1 MNNQPQLAGQNQ
13 HLLNGSSGRSP
24 KSVHPLNYDE
34 LQPLS
39 VYPLLLIKG
48 IRLVLLFLM
57 GFIGYQIV
65 FLDQNFKEYGFIIIN
80 DLWVLVAAYIA
91 FDITVKIWES
101 NLLLRYWYEQRR
113 KAGLEGDTKKNLY
126 HVRSLSVRYALYPY
140 LMAGVASLLTL
151 LLAIAIRLINP
162 ISLIRQVEQNEMNS
176 ILFLTFSASIMWYSF
191 RRLAKHPEFIKLE
204 NEQKEYLLA
213 YNSNKEAV
221 FTFDP
226 TLSMPRT
233 LRRHFLFLIIS
244 MGICWLKL
252 DLIFKEKYRLIAF
265 YLGSVIV
272 LYAARLILD
281 YLQRDLISAAAF
293 DERFRYR
300 QWFTGSSRHPRQKYL
315 LVSLLLLYIAAVA
328 VFLSFFDKIARMSS
342 GWFIVAV
349 IFHCFLF
356 AGYLYNTSAP
366 SNEPTILDFLVRGIA
381 AIIQPWRYVN
391 ALDLRFFSKFPEFH
405 AKSKDYNAEDDYTD
419 AKSAE
424 LLPLAKGLQFYINN
438 KKNLVEAAKTPSERF
453 ELRQDIST
461 LIPLFTSAVR
471 QWDLPTNNAAKKINT
486 EKVRLYNEA
495 ANYLGLQQSLLEQGE
510 RTQFL
515 EPDAFRLH
523 SIHGGEARIIR
534 DEDDYITE
542 FEILLPCGSYSVA
555 GEIEGT
561 IFPEFDF
568 EVDVPEW
575 RSINF
580 KERGQKIR
588 TGTITIYDRQTGISE
603 VITFTIK
610 PY

>member
-1 MNNQPQLAGQNQ
+1 MNNQPQLAGQPQ
-13 HLLNGSSGRSP
+13 HLLNGTNEGPP
-24 KSVHPLNYDE
+24 KLVHPLNYNE
-34 LQPLS
+34 RQSLS
-39 VYPLLLIKG
+39 VYPFLLTKG
-48 IRLVLLFLM
+48 IRLFILFLM
-57 GFIGYQIV
+57 GFIAFQIA
-65 FLDQNFKEYGFIIIN
+65 FLDEHFKQNGFIYIN

-113 KAGLEGDTKKNLY
+113 QAGIEGDTKRNLY
-126 HVRSLSVRYALYPY
+126 HIRSLSVRYALYPY

-151 LLAIAIRLINP
+151 LLAIAIRLITP
-162 ISLIRQVEQNEMNS
+162 ISLIRQIEQNEMNS

-191 RRLAKHPEFIKLE
+191 RLLGKHPEFKKLE
-204 NEQKEYLLA
+204 DEQKEYLSA
-213 YNSNKEAV
+213 YSSNKEAV

-233 LRRHFLFLIIS
+233 LTMHFLFIS
-244 MGICWLKL
+244 ISLGVCWLKL
-252 DLIFKEKYRLIAF
+252 DRIFNEKYRLFAF

-272 LYAARLILD
+272 LYAGRLILD

-300 QWFTGSSRHPRQKYL
+300 QWFTGNSRHPRQKYL
-315 LVSLLLLYIAAVA
+315 LVSLLLFYIAAVTW
-328 VFLSFFDKIARMSS
+328 FLSFFEKIARMSS
-342 GWFIVAV
+342 GWFIIAV

-381 AIIQPWRYVN
+381 AIFQPWRYVN

-405 AKSKDYNAEDDYTD
+405 AKSKDYNAEDDFTD

-438 KKNLVEAAKTPSERF
+438 KKNLVEAAKTPSERL

-461 LIPLFTSAVR
+461 LIPLFTSAAR

-515 EPDAFRLH
+515 EPDDFRLN
-523 SIHGGEARIIR
+523 SIHGGQARIIR
-534 DEDDYITE
+534 DANYYIVQLVM
-542 FEILLPCGSYSVA
+542 ILPRGSYEIS
-555 GEIEGT
+555 GEIDGEEFPGSYVEVETTGT
-561 IFPEFDF
+561 LTVDF
-568 EVDVPEW
+568 RE
-575 RSINF
+575 
-580 KERGQKIR
+580 KGYYGR
-588 TGTITIYDRQTGISE
+588 TGTVTIYETRSNTIEQ
-603 VITFTIK
+603 ITLGMMPF
-610 PY
+610 